1 MILQALH
8 QYYQRLLDDP
18 QSGVSRPGYSK
29 AKVSF
34 ALVLSAEGQ
43 LLNVIDLRDQRKG
56 KPVPRQMDVPE
67 QVVRSSGIA
76 ANFLCDNS
84 GYILGVDAKGKPER
98 TAETFDE
105 FRKTHERV
113 IGNTADPG
121 LLAVRRFLRG
131 WDIKHAQEHP
141 ALQPRLEDILKGGNL
156 VFRLDGDF
164 CYVHERPAA
173 RQAWENYKRGASA
186 DITAQCLVTG
196 ERTGIAR
203 THQKIKGVSGAATSG
218 GSLVSFN
225 IASFTSYGKEQNYN
239 APIGEPAAFAYTTA
253 LNHLLSDARHRL
265 QIGDAT
271 TVFWAERESLGENLL
286 AAWLDP
292 PQERSEEENARDR
305 PRQDPGTTRLIL
317 DTLRRARDGHPS
329 SKAIDNLDPDVR
341 FFILGL
347 SPNQARLS
355 VRFWFVDTLGHI
367 AERVGR
373 HYADLQIERQFPGE
387 PEFISI
393 WRVLRELVPKESAK
407 RKDWFKKVP
416 HTIEAALVRA
426 VLMGEDYPQALL
438 PTLLGR
444 VRADHEVNYV
454 RAATMK
460 ACLLRN
466 ARRRN
471 RTPPEATMTLNEES
485 THPGYRLGRLFAVLE
500 KVQQDASPRIQATI
514 RDRYFSS
521 ASATPAVV
529 FPVLLRLAQHHVA
542 KAEYG
547 RFCDQT
553 IEQILAGMDRFPQRL
568 SLEDQGLFMLGYYHQ
583 RNAFFHKSTKDKE

>member
-1 MILQALH
+1 MILQALY
-8 QYYQRLLDDP
+8 QYYQRLLGDP

-34 ALVLSAEGQ
+34 ALVLGPEGQ
-43 LLNVIDLRDQRKG
+43 LLNVIDLRDERKG
-56 KPVPRQMDVPE
+56 RPVPRQMDVPE

-84 GYILGVDAKGKPER
+84 GYVLGMDAKGKPER
-98 TAETFDE
+98 TAATFDA

-113 IGNTADPG
+113 VGDATDPG
-121 LLAVRRFLRG
+121 LLALSRFLKA
-131 WDIKHAQEHP
+131 WDPKQAGEHP
-141 ALQPRLEDILKGGNL
+141 PLQSRLEDILKGGNL
-156 VFRLDGDF
+156 VFRLDGDS

-203 THQKIKGVSGAATSG
+203 THSKIKGVSGASTSG
-218 GSLVSFN
+218 ASLVSFN

-253 LNHLLSDARHRL
+253 LNHLLSDDRHRL

-292 PQERSEEENARDR
+292 PQERSQEDNARDR
-305 PRQDPGTTRLIL
+305 PRQDPATTRLIL
-317 DTLRRARDGHPS
+317 DTLRRARDGHPVS
-329 SKAIDNLDPDVR
+329 EAIDNLDPDIR

-387 PEFISI
+387 PEFISV
-393 WRVLRELVPKESAK
+393 WRVLRELAVLGESK
-407 RKDWFKKVP
+407 NIP

-444 VRADHEVNYV
+444 VRADHEANYV
-454 RAATMK
+454 RAATLK

-466 ARRRN
+466 ARRQN
-471 RTPPEATMTLNEES
+471 RTLPEVTMTLNEQS

-500 KVQQDASPRIQATI
+500 KVQQAASPGIQATI

-521 ASATPAVV
+521 ASATPAIV

-547 RFCDQT
+547 RFSDQT